1 MTTREYQDMVVKVL
15 ALAHRDIRHAK
26 KLVDESKTGRCPA
39 AIGLIQDVTKFIYET
54 NWLDTLCRFIEVH
67 PEVYLKRIEAALDEF
82 WSAIEGKSA

>member
-1 MTTREYQDMVVKVL
+1 MIEAYQNMVGKLLGL
-15 ALAHRDIRHAK
+15 AYRDVYYAK

-67 PEVYLKRIEAALDEF
+67 PEVYLKRTEAALDEF

>member
-1 MTTREYQDMVVKVL
+1 MIEAYQNMVVNLLDL
-15 ALAHRDIRHAK
+15 AYRDVCYAK

-39 AIGLIQDVTKFIYET
+39 AIELIQDVTKFIYET